1 MAGPSACP
9 RCKTTLEPGSRFCSR
24 CGAAIAGATDPTM
37 ADMAMTPLPS
47 TDPMIGRQII
57 GQYVIRRKLGEG
69 GMGAVYVA
77 DQPSVGRTAVIKV
90 LHPQFSRD
98 RNMAARFEIEAKA
111 AARLTNP
118 HIVAIYNYG
127 DIGDGTLFLAMEHL
141 EGRSLDE
148 AITGSGRMAPARAV
162 RIAAQVCDALAEAHR
177 AGIVHRDLKPSNIM
191 LVRRGRETDFA
202 KVLDFGIAKLEG
214 VRMTATGAV
223 FGTPQYM
230 SPEQLRGETIDGRS
244 DIYSLAVIVFE
255 MLSGQLP
262 FRSSTPAGFM
272 HKHISEPP
280 PRFRTL
286 DPQLEVPPA
295 LEAAVQRAL
304 AKDPG
309 ARPQTAEAFA
319 EEMEAAVGRAL
330 AVASPDGIAPIP
342 TVSPVGPATQR
353 GRVVK
358 MRVAWALGGV
368 LAAGGVGAAVLL
380 HRSPPQQPPAVVQTS
395 RPDAA
400 AAVKAAPPDAAATVA
415 EAPRTTPPPPQAPP
429 QPKTKK
435 IARAPKL
442 PAGPL
447 AGPPPGGGGS
457 PTGLANLPPGS
468 EELIAKPIPELESE
482 LRRVVAKSRLPP
494 SSIKQVFESY
504 ALQSRLAA
512 PEQREQY
519 QRSFLVNLI
528 VAYRKPELHLQAGED
543 RPVAELKKIFL
554 TTPFKN
560 KDMKDET
567 RQTILDNLLKAYDG
581 DSFKPEDRD
590 FYRRMALAN
599 AIKSYAEDPSVLDK
613 R

>member
-1 MAGPSACP
+1 
-9 RCKTTLEPGSRFCSR
+9 
-24 CGAAIAGATDPTM
+24 
-37 ADMAMTPLPS
+37 MTPLPS
-47 TDPMIGRQII
+47 TDPMIGKQII

-90 LHPQFSRD
+90 LHPHFSRD

-141 EGRSLDE
+141 DGRSLDE

-162 RIAAQVCDALAEAHR
+162 KVAAQVCDALAEAHR
-177 AGIVHRDLKPSNIM
+177 GGIVHRDLKPSNIM
-191 LVRRGRETDFA
+191 LVKRGRDNDFA

-280 PRFRTL
+280 PRFRQL
-286 DPQLEVPPA
+286 DAQLEIPA
-295 LEAAVQRAL
+295 AVEAAVQRGL

-319 EEMEAAVGRAL
+319 EELEAAVGIRAL
-330 AVASPDGIAPIP
+330 QAVSPDGMAPIP

-353 GRVVK
+353 GRVMKV
-358 MRVAWALGGV
+358 RAAWAIGAV
-368 LAAGGVGAAVLL
+368 VAAGGVGAAVLL
-380 HRSPPQQPPAVVQTS
+380 HRSPPTVQPAVVEVA

-400 AAVKAAPPDAAATVA
+400 AVVAVKAPPPDAAVTVA
-415 EAPRTTPPPPQAPP
+415 EAPRTTPPAPQT
-429 QPKTKK
+429 PKPTKK

-442 PAGPL
+442 PAGPI
-447 AGPPPGGGGS
+447 AAPPPTGGGGS
-457 PTGLANLPPGS
+457 PTTLANLPPGS
-468 EELIAKPIPELESE
+468 EELIGKPIPDLESE
-482 LRRVVAKSRLPP
+482 LRRVVTKSRLPP

-512 PEQREQY
+512 PDQREQY
-519 QRSFLVNLI
+519 QRSFLINLI
-528 VAYRKPELHLQAGED
+528 VAYRKPELRLQAGED
-543 RPVAELKKIFL
+543 RSVADLKHIFL

-567 RQTILDNLLKAYDG
+567 RQTILENLLKAYDG

-599 AIKSYAEDPSVLDK
+599 AIKSYAEDPSVLEK
-613 R
+613 K